1 MLSISYL
8 FEVLTGFEQDY
19 QSNTEPPSLKF
30 PLSKFYKNLQLKELA
45 RKKQEK

>member
-1 MLSISYL
+1 MLSVRYL

-19 QSNTEPPSLKF
+19 QSNTEPPALKF
-30 PLSKFYKNLQLKELA
+30 PLSKFYKNLYLKKLA